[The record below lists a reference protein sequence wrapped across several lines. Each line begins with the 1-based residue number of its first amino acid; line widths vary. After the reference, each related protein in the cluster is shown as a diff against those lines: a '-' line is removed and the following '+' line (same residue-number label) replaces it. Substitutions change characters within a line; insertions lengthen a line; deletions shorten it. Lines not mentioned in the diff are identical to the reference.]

1 MLDIVIAIVFT
12 VLSGSAL
19 LVFIRLVKG
28 PSLPD
33 RVVASDLLGTIA
45 VCLMVVGAA
54 AAGQRALLDASI
66 VIALI
71 SFVSNIAYAR
81 YIEGKKKPS

>member
-1 MLDIVIAIVFT
+1 MREMVAVIVFVVLT
-12 VLSGSAL
+12 VCAF
-19 LVFIRLVKG
+19 LVLIRLVRG

-33 RVVASDLLGTIA
+33 RVMASDLIGTIA

-54 AAGQRALLDASI
+54 TTGQRALLDASI

-81 YIEGKKKPS
+81 FIEGKRTS

>member
-1 MLDIVIAIVFT
+1 MFVIVTLTVFLILAIA
-12 VLSGSAL
+12 AL
-19 LVFIRLVKG
+19 LVFIRVVKG

-45 VCLMVVGAA
+45 VCLMVVGAG
-54 AAGQRALLDASI
+54 AAGQRAFLDASI

-71 SFVSNIAYAR
+71 GFVSNIAYAR
-81 YIEGKKKPS
+81 YIEQERS

>member
-1 MLDIVIAIVFT
+1 MLDVVITIVFVVLT
-12 VLSGSAL
+12 VSAL
-19 LVFIRLVKG
+19 LVFVRLVKG

-54 AAGQRALLDASI
+54 TAGQRALLDASI

-81 YIEGKKKPS
+81 YIEGKARS

>member
-1 MLDIVIAIVFT
+1 MLEIVTTVVLAMLIVA
-12 VLSGSAL
+12 AL
-19 LVFIRLVKG
+19 LVFVRLVRG

-54 AAGQRALLDASI
+54 AAGQRALLDASV

-71 SFVSNIAYAR
+71 SFVGNIAYAR
-81 YIEGKKKPS
+81 FIEGRKRS

>member
-1 MLDIVIAIVFT
+1 MLTIITLVVFVMLASAALIAFV
-12 VLSGSAL
+12 
-19 LVFIRLVKG
+19 RLARG

-54 AAGQRALLDASI
+54 TAGQRSFLDASI

-71 SFVSNIAYAR
+71 GFVSNIAYAR
-81 YIEGKKKPS
+81 YVEREGR